1 MFKVLKLIQAGAGRR
16 QEHHVP
22 RFHQGSNLTHRL
34 FHSLSLYRH
43 LRTQLSELGAIA
55 TKAVQANTIA
65 AEVALQ
71 RGKISGLAVAAQQQ
85 IERAVQLQAVQ
96 RRLGAADVGRLRVVN
111 PAYAVVIQH
120 QLETVRQTGKGGQ
133 RLQAA
138 GPRQTRGIGQRQR
151 RQGVAVVML
160 TGERHL
166 FHIEDFL
173 TFNAQP
179 GFALLAVK
187 VVVTDIDAKA
197 NAAFVRPA
205 YRHGE
210 RIVRIHHAG
219 LRILVNPQLRRA
231 ILLQPQR
238 VAVHMVLSHVEDGCR
253 HRLQAGGGFQLE
265 AGELQHIQLS
275 IGVQQHQRRQADIA
289 AHADVNSSGF
299 RHLAHQ
305 GSNSAFAVRT
315 GNGDN
320 RRLRFAAEQFDI
332 ANDLYASVGRC
343 AERRMGQR
351 NPRTGDNQVRRQQ
364 PGIIESADMAFDR
377 FG

>member
-1 MFKVLKLIQAGAGRR
+1 ML
-16 QEHHVP
+16 
-22 RFHQGSNLTHRL
+22 
-34 FHSLSLYRH
+34 
-43 LRTQLSELGAIA
+43 
-55 TKAVQANTIA
+55 
-65 AEVALQ
+65 
-71 RGKISGLAVAAQQQ
+71 
-85 IERAVQLQAVQ
+85 
-96 RRLGAADVGRLRVVN
+96 AADGHFLHV
-111 PAYAVVIQH
+111 QH
-120 QLETVRQTGKGGQ
+120 
-133 RLQAA
+133 
-138 GPRQTRGIGQRQR
+138 
-151 RQGVAVVML
+151 
-160 TGERHL
+160 
-166 FHIEDFL
+166 FL
-173 TFNAQP
+173 TLHPQP

-187 VVVTDIDAKA
+187 VIVANIDAEA
-197 NAAFVRPA
+197 DAAFVSAA
-205 YRHGE
+205 YRHGQ
-210 RIVRIHHAG
+210 RVIGIHHAG
-219 LRILVNPQLRRA
+219 FSIFIDPQFRRA

-238 VAVHMVLSHVEDGCR
+238 IAVHMVLSHVEDGCR
-253 HRLQAGGGFQLE
+253 DGFQAGGRLQLE
-265 AGELQHIQLS
+265 AGKFKHVQFARRI
-275 IGVQQHQRRQADIA
+275 QQHQRRQADIA

>member
-1 MFKVLKLIQAGAGRR
+1 M
-16 QEHHVP
+16 
-22 RFHQGSNLTHRL
+22 
-34 FHSLSLYRH
+34 
-43 LRTQLSELGAIA
+43 
-55 TKAVQANTIA
+55 
-65 AEVALQ
+65 
-71 RGKISGLAVAAQQQ
+71 
-85 IERAVQLQAVQ
+85 
-96 RRLGAADVGRLRVVN
+96 
-111 PAYAVVIQH
+111 IQH

-275 IGVQQHQRRQADIA
+275 NGVQQHQRRQADIA
-289 AHADVNSSGF
+289 THADVNSSGF